1 MEVVEFEMKMVFGCV
16 MILWFYG
23 KVIRLILL
31 KVLLIVENKVFKN
44 KVFLVFVS
52 NKKVFLFD
60 FVKFFCSFIVIFV
73 VLFLIVIL
81 FGIYILCLVF
91 LRYVLKFVIRVF
103 LGENIMWMYV
113 YFNDLSNLIV
123 VWMNLEL
130 FGLLNDI
137 FKEDIVNCCFE
148 ENGLGVKSLLLFM
161 SLIFV
166 VIFLFFVGFFWYE
179 LKVKLFSLICFNM
192 FGNCFVNFEIL
203 YLKIF
208 VKIIFL
214 VF

>member
-1 MEVVEFEMKMVFGCV
+1 MFVKFEFGFRFCIIDIILFMEEVKFEMKMVFGCV

-123 VWMNLEL
+123 VWMNWEL

-148 ENGLGVKSLLLFM
+148 ENGLGVKILLLFM

-166 VIFLFFVGFFWYE
+166 VIFLFFVGFFW
-179 LKVKLFSLICFNM
+179 
-192 FGNCFVNFEIL
+192 
-203 YLKIF
+203 
-208 VKIIFL
+208 
-214 VF
+214 

>member
-1 MEVVEFEMKMVFGCV
+1 MFVKFEFGFRFCIIDIILFMEKVEFEMKMVFGCV

-81 FGIYILCLVF
+81 FGVYILFLVF

-148 ENGLGVKSLLLFM
+148 ENGLGVKILLLFL

-166 VIFLFFVGFFWYE
+166 VIFLFFVGFFW
-179 LKVKLFSLICFNM
+179 
-192 FGNCFVNFEIL
+192 
-203 YLKIF
+203 
-208 VKIIFL
+208 
-214 VF
+214 

>member
-1 MEVVEFEMKMVFGCV
+1 MFVKFEFGFRFCIIDIILFMEVVEFEMKMVFGCV

-123 VWMNLEL
+123 VWMNWEL

-148 ENGLGVKSLLLFM
+148 ENGLGVKSLLLCM
-161 SLIFV
+161 ILIFV
-166 VIFLFFVGFFWYE
+166 VIFLFFVGFFW
-179 LKVKLFSLICFNM
+179 
-192 FGNCFVNFEIL
+192 
-203 YLKIF
+203 
-208 VKIIFL
+208 
-214 VF
+214 

>member
-1 MEVVEFEMKMVFGCV
+1 MEEVEFEMKMVFGCV

-123 VWMNLEL
+123 VWMNWEL
-130 FGLLNDI
+130 FGLLIDI

-166 VIFLFFVGFFWYE
+166 VIFLFFVGFFW
-179 LKVKLFSLICFNM
+179 
-192 FGNCFVNFEIL
+192 
-203 YLKIF
+203 
-208 VKIIFL
+208 
-214 VF
+214 

>member
-1 MEVVEFEMKMVFGCV
+1 MFVKFEFGFRFCIIDIILFMEEVKFEMKMVFGCV

-123 VWMNLEL
+123 VWMNWEL
-130 FGLLNDI
+130 FGLLNDS

-166 VIFLFFVGFFWYE
+166 VIFLFFVGFFW
-179 LKVKLFSLICFNM
+179 
-192 FGNCFVNFEIL
+192 
-203 YLKIF
+203 
-208 VKIIFL
+208 
-214 VF
+214 

>member
-1 MEVVEFEMKMVFGCV
+1 MFVKFEFGFRFCIIDIILFMEKVEFEMKMVFGCV

-103 LGENIMWMYV
+103 LGENMMWMYV

-123 VWMNLEL
+123 VWMNWEL

-148 ENGLGVKSLLLFM
+148 ENGLGVKILLLFL

-166 VIFLFFVGFFWYE
+166 VIFLFFVGFFW
-179 LKVKLFSLICFNM
+179 
-192 FGNCFVNFEIL
+192 
-203 YLKIF
+203 
-208 VKIIFL
+208 
-214 VF
+214 

>member
-1 MEVVEFEMKMVFGCV
+1 MFVKFEFGFRFCIIDIILFMEEVVFEMKMVFGCV

-73 VLFLIVIL
+73 VLFLIDIL
-81 FGIYILCLVF
+81 FGIYILCVVF

-123 VWMNLEL
+123 VWMNWEL

-166 VIFLFFVGFFWYE
+166 VIFLFFVGFFW
-179 LKVKLFSLICFNM
+179 
-192 FGNCFVNFEIL
+192 
-203 YLKIF
+203 
-208 VKIIFL
+208 
-214 VF
+214 

>member
-1 MEVVEFEMKMVFGCV
+1 M
-16 MILWFYG
+16 
-23 KVIRLILL
+23 IRLILL

-103 LGENIMWMYV
+103 LGENIM
-113 YFNDLSNLIV
+113 
-123 VWMNLEL
+123 
-130 FGLLNDI
+130 
-137 FKEDIVNCCFE
+137 
-148 ENGLGVKSLLLFM
+148 
-161 SLIFV
+161 
-166 VIFLFFVGFFWYE
+166 
-179 LKVKLFSLICFNM
+179 
-192 FGNCFVNFEIL
+192 
-203 YLKIF
+203 
-208 VKIIFL
+208 
-214 VF
+214 

>member
-1 MEVVEFEMKMVFGCV
+1 MFVKFEFGFRFCIIDIILFMEEVEFEMKMVFGCV

-81 FGIYILCLVF
+81 FGIHILCLVF

-123 VWMNLEL
+123 VWMNWEL

-148 ENGLGVKSLLLFM
+148 ENGLGVKILLLFM

-166 VIFLFFVGFFWYE
+166 VIFLFFVGFFW
-179 LKVKLFSLICFNM
+179 
-192 FGNCFVNFEIL
+192 
-203 YLKIF
+203 
-208 VKIIFL
+208 
-214 VF
+214 

>member
-1 MEVVEFEMKMVFGCV
+1 MFVKFEFGFRFCIIDIILFMEKVEFEMKMVFGCV

-60 FVKFFCSFIVIFV
+60 FVKFFCSFIIIFV

-148 ENGLGVKSLLLFM
+148 ENGLGVKILLLFL

-166 VIFLFFVGFFWYE
+166 VIFLFFVGFFW
-179 LKVKLFSLICFNM
+179 
-192 FGNCFVNFEIL
+192 
-203 YLKIF
+203 
-208 VKIIFL
+208 
-214 VF
+214 

>member
-1 MEVVEFEMKMVFGCV
+1 MFVKFEFGFRFCIIDIILFMEEVEFEMKMVFGYV

-23 KVIRLILL
+23 KVMRLILL

-113 YFNDLSNLIV
+113 YFNDISNLIV
-123 VWMNLEL
+123 VCINWEL

-148 ENGLGVKSLLLFM
+148 ENGFGVKSLLLFM
-161 SLIFV
+161 ILIFV
-166 VIFLFFVGFFWYE
+166 VIFLFFVGFFW
-179 LKVKLFSLICFNM
+179 
-192 FGNCFVNFEIL
+192 
-203 YLKIF
+203 
-208 VKIIFL
+208 
-214 VF
+214 

>member
-1 MEVVEFEMKMVFGCV
+1 MFVKFEFGFRFCIIDIILFMEKVEFEMKMVFGCV

-148 ENGLGVKSLLLFM
+148 ENGLGVKILLLFM

-166 VIFLFFVGFFWYE
+166 VIFLFFVGFFW
-179 LKVKLFSLICFNM
+179 
-192 FGNCFVNFEIL
+192 
-203 YLKIF
+203 
-208 VKIIFL
+208 
-214 VF
+214 